1 MNIQTAIK
9 ALMQGKNLSQNEM
22 QEVMSAIMGGEA
34 TPSQISGFLVALAIK
49 GETVDEIVGAATIM
63 RSLAAPVDIQ
73 AQKIID
79 SVGTGGDGAKLFNVS
94 TASSFVVAAAG
105 GTVAKHGNRA
115 ASGNSGSADLLEA
128 AGVNI
133 SIRPEQ
139 VAECINE
146 TGIGFMFAPMHH
158 AAMKHAIA
166 TRKEIAVRTVFNL
179 LGPITNPAR
188 ATHQL
193 TGVFSRHWVEP
204 MAEVLGRLG
213 SQHALVVHSDDGLD
227 EISLA
232 TTTLVAEFKDGEVTS
247 YTIGPEEFG
256 IVPQSLGPLII
267 EDAAQSLKLIRSAL
281 AGEPGPA
288 LDMVALNAGAT
299 LYAGDLSSSLVE
311 GVKLAQETLSS
322 GKALEKLDE
331 LATVTQRLARC

>member
-9 ALMQGKNLSQNEM
+9 SLMQGQNLEQNEM

-34 TPSQISGFLVALAIK
+34 TPSQISAFLVALAIK
-49 GETVDEIVGAATIM
+49 GETVEEIVGAAIIM
-63 RSLAAPVDIQ
+63 RSLAAPVDIKTD
-73 AQKIID
+73 KIID

-94 TASSFVVAAAG
+94 TASAFVVAAAG

-115 ASGNSGSADLLEA
+115 ASGNSGSADLLET

-133 SIRPEQ
+133 SISPDQ

-146 TGIGFMFAPMHH
+146 TGIGFMFAPTHH
-158 AAMKHAIA
+158 SAMKHAIT

-179 LGPITNPAR
+179 LGPITNPAG

-193 TGVFSRHWVEP
+193 TGVFARHWVKP

-232 TTTLVAEFKDGEVTS
+232 TTTSVAEFKDGELSS

-256 IVPQSLGPLII
+256 IVPQSLDSLVI
-267 EDAAQSLKLIRSAL
+267 EDSAQSLELIRSAL
-281 AGEPGPA
+281 SGEAGPA
-288 LDMVALNAGAT
+288 FDMVALNAGAT
-299 LYAGDLSSSLVE
+299 LYAGDLSDSLVD
-311 GVKLAQETLSS
+311 GVRLAQEILRS
-322 GKALEKLDE
+322 GKALEKLE
-331 LATVTQRLARC
+331 QLVRVSQGFA

>member
-1 MNIQTAIK
+1 MNIQAAIK
-9 ALMQGKNLSQNEM
+9 SLMQGNDLEQNEM
-22 QEVMSAIMGGEA
+22 QEVMSAIMGGDA
-34 TPSQISGFLVALAIK
+34 TASQISAFLVALAIK
-49 GETVDEIVGAATIM
+49 GETVDEIVGAASIM
-63 RSLAAPVDIQ
+63 RNLAAPVDIQ
-73 AQKIID
+73 AEKIID

-133 SIRPEQ
+133 SINPQQ

-146 TGIGFMFAPMHH
+146 VGIGFMFAPMHH
-158 AAMKHAIA
+158 SAMKYAIA

-193 TGVFSRHWVEP
+193 TGVFSQHWVKP

-232 TTTLVAEFKDGEVTS
+232 TTTSVAEFKDGGVST

-256 IVPQSLGPLII
+256 IVPQSLDSLII
-267 EDAAQSLKLIRSAL
+267 EDAAQSLRLIRSAL

-288 LDMVALNAGAT
+288 FDMIALNAGAT
-299 LYAGDLSSSLVE
+299 LYAGDLADSLGN
-311 GVKLAQETLSS
+311 GVRLAQETLRS
-322 GKALEKLDE
+322 GNALKKLDE
-331 LATVTQRLARC
+331 LAAVSQRFS

>member
-9 ALMQGKNLSQNEM
+9 TLMQGKNLEQNEM
-22 QEVMSAIMGGEA
+22 QEVMSAIMGGDA
-34 TPSQISGFLVALAIK
+34 TASQISAFLVALAIK

-73 AQKIID
+73 AEKIID

-133 SIRPEQ
+133 SISPQQ

-146 TGIGFMFAPMHH
+146 VGIGFMFAPTHH
-158 AAMKHAIA
+158 SAMKYAIA

-193 TGVFSRHWVEP
+193 TGVFSRHWVKP

-232 TTTLVAEFKDGEVTS
+232 TTTSVAEFKDGQVST
-247 YTIGPEEFG
+247 YTIGPEDFG
-256 IVPQSLGPLII
+256 IVPQSLDSLVI

-288 LDMVALNAGAT
+288 FDMVALNAGAT
-299 LYAGDLSSSLVE
+299 LFAGDLADSLAD
-311 GVKLAQETLSS
+311 GVRLAQETLRS
-322 GKALEKLDE
+322 GDALKKLDD
-331 LATVTQRLARC
+331 LVSISQRFS

>member
-9 ALMQGKNLSQNEM
+9 ALMQGNNLEQNEM
-22 QEVMSAIMGGEA
+22 QEVMSAIMGGDA
-34 TPSQISGFLVALAIK
+34 TASQISAFLVALAIK
-49 GETVDEIVGAATIM
+49 GETVDEIVGAASIM
-63 RSLAAPVDIQ
+63 RNLAAPVDIQ
-73 AQKIID
+73 AEKIID

-133 SIRPEQ
+133 SINPQQ

-146 TGIGFMFAPMHH
+146 VGIGFMFAPMHH
-158 AAMKHAIA
+158 SAMKYAIA

-193 TGVFSRHWVEP
+193 TGVFSQHWVKP

-232 TTTLVAEFKDGEVTS
+232 TTTSVAEFKDGGVST

-256 IVPQSLGPLII
+256 IVPQSLDSLII
-267 EDAAQSLKLIRSAL
+267 EDAVQSLKLIRSAL

-288 LDMVALNAGAT
+288 FDMIALNAGAT
-299 LYAGDLSSSLVE
+299 LYAGDLADSLSN
-311 GVKLAQETLSS
+311 GVRLAQETLRS
-322 GKALEKLDE
+322 GNALKKLDE
-331 LATVTQRLARC
+331 LAAVSQRFS

>member
-1 MNIQTAIK
+1 MNIQSAIK
-9 ALMQGKNLSQNEM
+9 TLMQGQNLEQAQM
-22 QEVMSAIMGGEA
+22 QDVMSAIMGGDA
-34 TPSQISGFLVALAIK
+34 SASQISAILVALAIK

-63 RSLAAPVDIQ
+63 RSLAAPVEIK
-73 AQKIID
+73 AERIID
-79 SVGTGGDGAKLFNVS
+79 CVGTGGDGAKLFNVS
-94 TASSFVVAAAG
+94 TASAFVVAAAG

-133 SIRPEQ
+133 SISPTQ
-139 VAECINE
+139 VAQCIE
-146 TGIGFMFAPMHH
+146 QCGVGFMFAPTHH

-193 TGVFSRHWVEP
+193 TGVFSDHWVTP

-213 SQHALVVHSDDGLD
+213 SQHALVVHSADGLD

-232 TTTLVAEFKDGEVTS
+232 TTTSVAEYKNGEVID
-247 YTIGPEEFG
+247 YTIAPEDFA
-256 IVPQSLGPLII
+256 IVPQPLEPLIV
-267 EDAAQSLKLIRSAL
+267 ENAEQSLALIRDAL
-281 AGEPGPA
+281 SGKSGPA
-288 LDMVALNAGAT
+288 FDMVALNAGAT
-299 LYAGDLSSSLVE
+299 LYVADMANSLSAGIEQAKQVLN
-311 GVKLAQETLSS
+311 S

-331 LATVTQRLARC
+331 LAALTQSFS

>member
-1 MNIQTAIK
+1 MNIQSAIK
-9 ALMQGKNLSQNEM
+9 TLMQGKDLEQNQM
-22 QEVMSAIMGGEA
+22 QDVMSAIMGGEA
-34 TPSQISGFLVALAIK
+34 SASQISAILVALAIK
-49 GETVDEIVGAATIM
+49 GETVAEIVGAATIM
-63 RSLAAPVDIQ
+63 RSLAAPVEIKVD
-73 AQKIID
+73 KIID
-79 SVGTGGDGAKLFNVS
+79 CVGTGGDGAKLFNVS
-94 TASSFVVAAAG
+94 TASAFVVAAAG

-133 SIRPEQ
+133 SISPAQ
-139 VAECINE
+139 VAQCIE
-146 TGIGFMFAPMHH
+146 QCGVGFMFAPTHH

-193 TGVFSRHWVEP
+193 TGVFSDHWVVP

-213 SQHALVVHSDDGLD
+213 SQHALVVHSADGLD

-232 TTTLVAEFKDGEVTS
+232 TTTNVAEFKDGQVTA
-247 YTIGPEEFG
+247 YTIAPEDFA
-256 IVPQSLGPLII
+256 IVPQSLDSLLVD
-267 EDAAQSLKLIRSAL
+267 DAAQSLALIRDAL
-281 AGEPGPA
+281 SGKAGPA
-288 LDMVALNAGAT
+288 FDMVALNAGAT
-299 LYAGDLSSSLVE
+299 LYAADMADSLGE
-311 GVKLAQETLSS
+311 GVELARQILNS

-331 LATVTQRLARC
+331 LAVLTQSFS

>member
-9 ALMQGKNLSQNEM
+9 TLMQGNNLEQNEM

-34 TPSQISGFLVALAIK
+34 TASQISAFLVALAIK
-49 GETVDEIVGAATIM
+49 GETVDEIVGAASIM

-73 AQKIID
+73 AEKIID

-133 SIRPEQ
+133 SISPQQ

-146 TGIGFMFAPMHH
+146 VGIGFMFAPMHH
-158 AAMKHAIA
+158 SAMKYAIA

-193 TGVFSRHWVEP
+193 TGVFSQHWLKP

-213 SQHALVVHSDDGLD
+213 SQHALVVYSDDGLD

-232 TTTLVAEFKDGEVTS
+232 TTTSVAEFKDGRVST

-256 IVPQSLGPLII
+256 IVPQPLDSLIV

-288 LDMVALNAGAT
+288 FDMIALNAGAT
-299 LYAGDLSSSLVE
+299 LYAGDLADSLADCVR
-311 GVKLAQETLSS
+311 LAQETLRS
-322 GKALEKLDE
+322 GNALKKLDE
-331 LATVTQRLARC
+331 LVAVSQQFS

>member
-1 MNIQTAIK
+1 MNIQSAIK
-9 ALMQGKNLSQNEM
+9 TLMQGQNLEQNQM
-22 QEVMSAIMGGEA
+22 QDVMSAIMGGDA
-34 TPSQISGFLVALAIK
+34 SASQISAILVALAIK

-63 RSLAAPVDIQ
+63 RSLAAPVEIKTD
-73 AQKIID
+73 KIID
-79 SVGTGGDGAKLFNVS
+79 CVGTGGDGAKLFNVS
-94 TASSFVVAAAG
+94 TASAFVVAAAG

-133 SIRPEQ
+133 SISPKQ
-139 VAECINE
+139 VAQCIE
-146 TGIGFMFAPMHH
+146 QCGVGFMFAPTHH

-193 TGVFSRHWVEP
+193 TGVFSDHWVVP

-213 SQHALVVHSDDGLD
+213 SQHALVVHSADGLD

-232 TTTLVAEFKDGEVTS
+232 TTTHVAEFKDGEVAD
-247 YTIGPEEFG
+247 YTIAPEDFA
-256 IVPQSLGPLII
+256 ISPQSLDSLLV
-267 EDAAQSLKLIRSAL
+267 EDAAQSLALIREAL
-281 AGEPGPA
+281 SGNTGPA
-288 LDMVALNAGAT
+288 FDMVALNAGAT
-299 LYAGDLSSSLVE
+299 LYTADMAESLSAGIEQAKQIL
-311 GVKLAQETLSS
+311 KS

-331 LATVTQRLARC
+331 LAALTQSFA

>member
-9 ALMQGKNLSQNEM
+9 TLMQGKNLEQNEM
-22 QEVMSAIMGGEA
+22 QEVMSAIMGGDA
-34 TPSQISGFLVALAIK
+34 TASQISAFLVALAIK
-49 GETVDEIVGAATIM
+49 GETVDEIVGAASIM

-73 AQKIID
+73 AEKIID

-133 SIRPEQ
+133 SISPQQ

-146 TGIGFMFAPMHH
+146 VGIGFMFAPMHH
-158 AAMKHAIA
+158 SAMKYAIA

-193 TGVFSRHWVEP
+193 TGVFSQHWVKP

-232 TTTLVAEFKDGEVTS
+232 TTTSVAEFKDGRVST

-256 IVPQSLGPLII
+256 IVPQPLDSLII

-281 AGEPGPA
+281 AGAPGPA
-288 LDMVALNAGAT
+288 FDMIALNAGAT
-299 LYAGDLSSSLVE
+299 LYAGDLADSLVD
-311 GVKLAQETLSS
+311 GVRLAQETLRS
-322 GKALEKLDE
+322 GNALKKLDE
-331 LATVTQRLARC
+331 LVAVSQRFS